1 MCPGEFQTSTM
12 GVDRGWKPM
21 ASQIEQAVEQ
31 WKNKWARSSG
41 AATHRGHEED
51 SDGLAVKVCPCI
63 EPVQVE

>member
-1 MCPGEFQTSTM
+1 
-12 GVDRGWKPM
+12 M